1 MNDVTIEINRMHIY
15 AFHGVMTQ
23 ERVIGND
30 FEVSVRIV
38 YPADD
43 AIHNDN
49 LSGTLNYANI
59 CDEIKRVM
67 STPSSLLEN
76 VCGRLRDA
84 LKSRFP
90 LIKQGLVKVIKIK
103 PPIAGTQVE
112 SVAVEL
118 SW

>member
-1 MNDVTIEINRMHIY
+1 MENVTIEINRMRIY
-15 AFHGVMTQ
+15 AFHGVMPQ
-23 ERVIGND
+23 EKVIGND
-30 FEVSVRIV
+30 FEVSVRLT

-49 LSGTLNYANI
+49 LNGTLNYADV
-59 CDEIKRVM
+59 CDEIKRIM

-84 LKSRFP
+84 FISRFP
-90 LIKQGLVKVIKIK
+90 LIKQGSVKVVKIK
-103 PPIAGTQVE
+103 PPIAGTQME
-112 SVAVEL
+112 SIAVEL